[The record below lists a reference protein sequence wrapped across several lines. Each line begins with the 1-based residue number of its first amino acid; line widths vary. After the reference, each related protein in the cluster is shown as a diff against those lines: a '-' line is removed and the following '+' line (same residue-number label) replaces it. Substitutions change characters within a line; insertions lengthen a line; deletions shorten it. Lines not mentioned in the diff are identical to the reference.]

1 MGVEHSLKKI
11 MAVAG
16 AAAGLSLF
24 AVSGAVAAPNPNFHI
39 YIAYGQSNMAGN
51 GDIVPAEDQANDPKN
66 FLMLASHTAQASKR
80 SGKTT
85 QSIETGKWYPAIPP
99 MFHAFENLSPADYFG
114 RAMVDSLP
122 GVTVG
127 IIPVAIGA
135 VSVRAF
141 DKDQYQAYF
150 NGDGKDIKSWGW
162 VDDYGGNPPGR
173 ILELAKKAKEVGV
186 IKGFIFHQGESD
198 GTDDNWRKTVY
209 KTYKDVIDALELDE
223 NEVPFVAGELLQEGN
238 NCCGS
243 KNGGIAQ
250 LKNNF
255 KKFGLASSKGLQG
268 NGKDP
273 YHFGRAGVIELGKRY
288 CSEMLKLIDK
298 TIDPNA
304 PAVNLVDPTQST
316 VPDEPPEEYGP
327 YTEAIAIPGKVQAEN
342 YNKGGAEVAYHDESK
357 GNEGGKLR
365 KDDVDIYQ
373 PNMGIT
379 VGHNQKGE
387 WLKYTVKVESDG
399 SYEIIA
405 KVAGENGT
413 GSFVLYM
420 DDKQIGTEIVNDG
433 KGFDNFTEVHGGA
446 AKLTAGEHEL
456 KLEITNDWIDIDYV
470 EFNLQGEVPPF
481 EGLSKVRFD
490 MTEAESNYSVFD
502 MQGIKLG
509 SFTAKGMDEAVKFV
523 KESAKLRK
531 NAKGVFFVR
540 KNGAKSMTKKVVVH
554 E

>member
-1 MGVEHSLKKI
+1 MGVEKSLKKLV
-11 MAVAG
+11 AVAG
-16 AAAGLSLF
+16 VAAGLSMF
-24 AVSGAVAAPNPNFHI
+24 AVTGANAAPNPNFHI

-51 GDIVPAEDQANDPKN
+51 GDIVPAEDQATEPKN
-66 FLMLASHTAQASKR
+66 FIMLASHTANASQR

-85 QSIETGKWYPAIPP
+85 QSIKAGEWAAAIPP
-99 MFHAFENLSPADYFG
+99 MFHPFENLSPADYFG

-135 VSVRAF
+135 VSIRAF
-141 DKDQYQAYF
+141 DKDQYEAYF
-150 NGDGKDIKSWGW
+150 RGDGKDIMSWGW
-162 VDDYGGNPPGR
+162 PRDYDNNPPGR

-209 KTYKDVIDALELDE
+209 KTYKDVIDALDLDE

-304 PAVNLVDPTQST
+304 PAVNLVDPSKST

-387 WLKYTVKVESDG
+387 WLKYTVKVEADG
-399 SYEIIA
+399 EYEISA
-405 KVAGENGT
+405 LVAGDNGT
-413 GSFVLYM
+413 GSFKLFM
-420 DDKQIGTEIVNDG
+420 DDKQIGDEIVNEG
-433 KGFDNFTEVHGGA
+433 KGFDTFSEVSGGKA
-446 AKLTAGEHEL
+446 TLKAGEHEL
-456 KLEITNDWIDIDYV
+456 KLEITKDWIDIDYV
-470 EFNLQGEVPPF
+470 EFKAVSAQPPI
-481 EGLSKVRFD
+481 GIKNIRFS
-490 MTEAESNYSVFD
+490 MTEAESSYSVYS
-502 MQGIKLG
+502 MQGQKLG
-509 SFTAKGMDEAVKFV
+509 TFTAKGMADAMNIVKMD
-523 KESAKLRK
+523 AKLRK
-531 NAKGVFFVR
+531 QAQGVFFVR
-540 KNGAKSMTKKVVVH
+540 KDDSKLMTKKVVVY